1 MNEKQI
7 RGLIEPRNF
16 IAAWFAELP
25 KHDTY
30 EKAYEAVEIIFEDY
44 FGKRKYSG
52 YESFKQVRMKIYKS
66 NKK

>member
-30 EKAYEAVEIIFEDY
+30 EKAYEAIEDVY
-44 FGKRKYSG
+44 FDFFGKRKYSD
-52 YESFKQVRMKIYKS
+52 YNSFRNVRDRITKRK
-66 NKK
+66 

>member
-30 EKAYEAVEIIFEDY
+30 EKAYEAIEDVY
-44 FGKRKYSG
+44 SDFFGKRKYSD
-52 YESFKQVRMKIYKS
+52 YNSFRNVRDRITKRK
-66 NKK
+66 